1 MAVENDVF
9 LPDFVGV
16 CPVDLLR
23 DTLQFFLVYGIPA
36 VGAALMATQA
46 LKILAAVSKLWAAG
60 ITVAWVVLVEGLQ
73 AAALAGVGCQVQA
86 ASRGALR
93 LLFQLQEWL
102 WFYGILFS
110 CRSEK

>member
-1 MAVENDVF
+1 MLMLLVQGPRLENHCSRES
-9 LPDFVGV
+9 P
-16 CPVDLLR
+16 C
-23 DTLQFFLVYGIPA
+23 LQGYAEGSGRLT
-36 VGAALMATQA
+36 MATQA